1 MTYLEQIDAKIK
13 DAMLA
18 KESFRLGVLRLIKS
32 DLKNKEI
39 ELKKP
44 VSEADFNATLS
55 RMIKQRKESAE
66 QYRKGDR
73 NDLAENE
80 EAEIQVVQEFLPQP
94 LSEEELTT
102 LIASAI
108 KDTGAEGPQGMGLV
122 MKELKDKTSGRVDGK
137 VLADKVKAALNN

>member
-13 DAMLA
+13 DAMRA